1 MLVGTKASRL
11 DYWPAYSQL
20 TCCATSFTGQATSCM
35 SKGRG
40 QLEVM
45 VEFHICF
52 TVVRVSLSGEVKG
65 CSRSWL
71 QCVEPG
77 RGT

>member
-40 QLEVM
+40 QLRYWWS
-45 VEFHICF
+45 FI
-52 TVVRVSLSGEVKG
+52 SAS
-65 CSRSWL
+65 
-71 QCVEPG
+71 
-77 RGT
+77 